1 MENILEVHV
10 FIHLFTKSTKIDY
23 LLCVC
28 QILYI
33 QNIPLIYVLDEQSLV
48 YLKEKKEQ
56 VVFLIKLF

>member
-10 FIHLFTKSTKIDY
+10 FIHWFTKSTKIDY

-33 QNIPLIYVLDEQSLV
+33 QNIPLIYVVDAQSLV
-48 YLKEKKEQ
+48 YLKEKKK
-56 VVFLIKLF
+56 VVFLLKLF